1 MVNKSA
7 EQLQT
12 SPIALFDNLD
22 TVDTESLYVGQN
34 NISIESKSSE
44 IGNSQVIFYNL
55 NSSHFLLKTFLVF
68 IQEFKQE

>member
-12 SPIALFDNLD
+12 SPIALCDNLD
-22 TVDTESLYVGQN
+22 TEPLYVGKN

-44 IGNSQVIFYNL
+44 IV
-55 NSSHFLLKTFLVF
+55 K
-68 IQEFKQE
+68 